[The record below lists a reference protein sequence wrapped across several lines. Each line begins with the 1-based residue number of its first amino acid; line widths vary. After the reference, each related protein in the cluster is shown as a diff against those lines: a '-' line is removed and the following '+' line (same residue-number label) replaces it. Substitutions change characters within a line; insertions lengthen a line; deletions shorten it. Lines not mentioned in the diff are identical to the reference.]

1 MEQITDEQVV
11 PLYPSQQR
19 VLAGVV
25 ALAGVCVIGAAI
37 IQLQS
42 VLVQLSFAAML
53 AAVLWPPTIWLQRRG
68 APRIVALG
76 LVSVG
81 ATLTVLVGASIL
93 AQSAEGFITA
103 IPTYGTQLEAL
114 LNTAVETLA
123 GWGVN
128 LDTLQ
133 AEGGAI
139 EPDTLLGSLGSLLSG
154 IASLA
159 SNAFMI
165 ILIGLFL
172 LAEGDG
178 LSRKVTL
185 AFGEGATSA
194 QLLSVGASLQSYV
207 MLKTLTSGLTG
218 LLVAA
223 GLWLIDLPHAV
234 LWGFVAFLL
243 NYIPNIGSIIA
254 AIPPILLALI
264 VGGPLTATLVTA
276 LYLAANLGIGSIL
289 EPRIMG
295 DTLGLSALVILL
307 ALLLWGHMWGAAG
320 MLLSVPLTVVIC
332 EFAAISDTTRW
343 ISILLG
349 PNPEE
354 TQPPEETTPAPPS
367 PKSAEPAMG

>member
-1 MEQITDEQVV
+1 MEQIGDGQGST
-11 PLYPSQQR
+11 LFLSQQR
-19 VLAGVV
+19 VLAGVIAV
-25 ALAGVCVIGAAI
+25 AGVCVIGAAI

-42 VLVQLSFAAML
+42 VLIQISFAVML
-53 AAVLWPPTIWLQRRG
+53 AAVLWPPTVWLQRRG
-68 APRIVALG
+68 APRIAALG
-76 LVSVG
+76 TVSVG
-81 ATLTVLVGASIL
+81 ATLTVLFGASLL
-93 AQSAEGFITA
+93 AQSAEGFVTA
-103 IPTYGTQLEAL
+103 MPTYGAQLETQF
-114 LNTAVETLA
+114 NIAVETVA
-123 GWGVN
+123 GWG
-128 LDTLQ
+128 LDLRALQ
-133 AEGGAI
+133 TEGGAVK
-139 EPDTLLGSLGSLLSG
+139 PDQLFSSLGSLLSG
-154 IASLA
+154 VASIA

-172 LAEGDG
+172 LAEAEG
-178 LSRKVTL
+178 LARKVSL
-185 AFGEGATSA
+185 AFGEGPTTN
-194 QLLSVGASLQSYV
+194 QLLSVGASVQSYV

-218 LLVAA
+218 LLIAA

-264 VGGPLTATLVTA
+264 VGGPVTATLVTM
-276 LYLAANLGIGSIL
+276 LYLAANLGIGSVL

-295 DTLGLSALVILL
+295 DSLGLSALVILL

-332 EFAAISDTTRW
+332 EFASISESTRW

-354 TQPPEETTPAPPS
+354 EQRPPEPTPQ
-367 PKSAEPAMG
+367 SAEPVMG